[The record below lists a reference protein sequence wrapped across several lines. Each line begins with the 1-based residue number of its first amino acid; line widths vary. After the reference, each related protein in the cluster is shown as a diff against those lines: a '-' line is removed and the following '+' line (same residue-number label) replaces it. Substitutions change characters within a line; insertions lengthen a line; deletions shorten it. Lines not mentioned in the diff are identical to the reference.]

1 LLGGE
6 ITVVRHAT
14 KVEHSSREMAQRT
27 VQPDKIKTLRDWV
40 ARWPKATNLSFD
52 EETREP
58 TIYSA
63 DAARA
68 KVGSIPWRREGDTLT
83 ILSVPNKFTE
93 SGVAAARRRY
103 ARYSD
108 KVVQMRTAGE
118 EQQRIQEQAL
128 LEAWQAYNAAAPAS
142 RSVMRQDILAAEK
155 AVRDVE
161 SIVADQIHKERAIRT
176 MGTKHSPLT
185 GMYTPSMPIRLRG
198 IPMTVIA
205 GEVDDASSPAASAAS
220 AASGEA

>member
-1 LLGGE
+1 
-6 ITVVRHAT
+6 
-14 KVEHSSREMAQRT
+14 MAQRT
-27 VQPDKIKTLRDWV
+27 VPPDKIKTLRDWL

-52 EETREP
+52 EETREA

-63 DAARA
+63 DAART

-83 ILSVPNKFTE
+83 ILSVPSKFTE
-93 SGVAAARRRY
+93 NGVAAAQRRY

-118 EQQRIQEQAL
+118 EQQHIQEQAL
-128 LEAWQAYNAAAPAS
+128 LEAWQAYNAAPPAS
-142 RSVMRQDILAAEK
+142 RSVMRRDILAAEK

-161 SIVADQIHKERAIRT
+161 SIVAGQIHKERTIRT
-176 MGTKHSPLT
+176 MGTKKSPLT
-185 GMYTPSMPIRLRG
+185 GMYTPSMPVKLRG

-205 GEVDDASSPAASAAS
+205 GEADDTVSPAAAAS